1 MKKVVVGVDGSEASR
16 AGVKWCALN
25 LTPTTKV
32 IAVTGMSETGEF
44 VMSLPGPDAA
54 ASVEQIRDVFRQKW
68 CRPLDAAGLDWDA
81 RIVHHSQPTAL
92 AHVVDKEKPDLV
104 VIGKPEHIALDLMVH
119 GKLQHALHHA
129 RCPVLIVPSAGP
141 DAP

>member
-25 LTPTTKV
+25 LTRTTRV

-54 ASVEQIRDVFRQKW
+54 ASTDQVRETFRQKW
-68 CRPLDAAGLDWDA
+68 CAPLDAAGLEWEA
-81 RIVHHSQPTAL
+81 RFVHHSQPTAI
-92 AHVVDKEKPDLV
+92 AQVVDDEQPDLV
-104 VIGKPEHIALDLMVH
+104 VIGKPEHVALDLMVH

-129 RCPVLIVPSAGP
+129 QCPVLIVPSAGAG
-141 DAP
+141 AP